1 MCLKVNYNY
10 RDQKQTCH
18 GTVCVFYESY
28 NKGISDY
35 DRIIYINEVVQMN
48 SRKFYLVLTVII
60 TTVLFVSGSGMLY
73 YINNHLVT
81 ASQDVFASVGTS
93 EAINDIIEPLLQS
106 KEPFNVLLLGGDKV
120 SNSSDTMMLAN
131 FDPETFKISIMSIPR
146 DTRVFIKGKERKINF
161 AYASGGVDLA
171 VQTVSELLDV
181 NIKYYAY
188 VDTSAFRKIIDILGG
203 VDYYVPVNMDYDDP
217 LQNLHIHLKK
227 GQQTLNGSQAEQFV
241 RFRKPNK
248 WTKELRQYYDGS
260 DLKRNEAQQDFIR
273 ELMRQKL
280 NLQYLPK
287 LTSVINTVFENV
299 TTNFTLNEIVKM
311 TGYVSK
317 FKVENVN
324 FIPMPGTTYDVSPWY
339 YICDVPATRQIMAES
354 FICDDS
360 FVTADRDRKDFYL
373 TKAAKYSPPKP
384 APKEEAEE
392 NPSNGETSITG
403 SDQDP

>member
-1 MCLKVNYNY
+1 
-10 RDQKQTCH
+10 
-18 GTVCVFYESY
+18 
-28 NKGISDY
+28 
-35 DRIIYINEVVQMN
+35 MN
-48 SRKFYLVLTVII
+48 VRKFYFILTII
-60 TTVLFVSGSGMLY
+60 IASVLFVSGSGMLY
-73 YINNHLVT
+73 YINNHLASAV
-81 ASQDVFASVGTS
+81 SQDVFASTVKNDTM
-93 EAINDIIEPLLQS
+93 NDIIQPLIQS

-131 FDPETFKISIMSIPR
+131 FDPETFKINIMSIPR
-146 DTRVFIKGKERKINF
+146 DTRVFINNKERKINF

-181 NIKYYAY
+181 NIKYYVF
-188 VDTSAFRKIIDILGG
+188 VDTSAFRKVIDILGG

-227 GQQTLNGSQAEQFV
+227 GQQTLNGSQAEQYV

-260 DLKRNEAQQDFIR
+260 DLKRNEAQQNFMR

-287 LTSVINTVFENV
+287 LTSVIETVFENV

-317 FKVENVN
+317 FKVDNVN

-339 YICDVPATRQIMAES
+339 YICDVSATREIMAES
-354 FICDDS
+354 FKCDDS
-360 FVTADRDRKDFYL
+360 YISADSDKKAFYL

-384 APKEEAEE
+384 EQKEVTSE
-392 NPSNGETSITG
+392 NPSNYETSITG
-403 SDQDP
+403 SELDP